1 MDKGKTKWMVKTGI
15 LIFGLLLYNLADKGG
30 RGFLIAGLFCFAVAV
45 TLFTEDCIDDIRHRK
60 KKSMIRD
67 ILFVILAVLLI
78 VSGGHSL
85 L

>member
-1 MDKGKTKWMVKTGI
+1 MDKGKTRWMVKTGI
-15 LIFGLLLYNLADKGG
+15 LIFGLLLYNLEDKGG

-78 VSGGHSL
+78 VSGGLSL

>member
-1 MDKGKTKWMVKTGI
+1 MYKGKTRWMVKTGI

-60 KKSMIRD
+60 KKSVIRD

-78 VSGGHSL
+78 VSGGLSL

>member
-1 MDKGKTKWMVKTGI
+1 MDKGKTRWMVKTGI

>member
-1 MDKGKTKWMVKTGI
+1 MDKGKTRWMVKTGI

-60 KKSMIRD
+60 KKSMIWD
-67 ILFVILAVLLI
+67 ILFVILPALLI
-78 VSGGHSL
+78 VSGERSL

>member
-1 MDKGKTKWMVKTGI
+1 MDKGKTRWMVKTGI

-30 RGFLIAGLFCFAVAV
+30 RGFLIAGLFCFAVVV

>member
-1 MDKGKTKWMVKTGI
+1 MDKGKTRWMVE
-15 LIFGLLLYNLADKGG
+15 LIIFNIGVVLYNTEDCGG
-30 RGFLIAGLFCFAVAV
+30 RGFLIAGLFCFAVVV

-67 ILFVILAVLLI
+67 ILFVILALLLI

>member
-1 MDKGKTKWMVKTGI
+1 MVKTGI

>member
-1 MDKGKTKWMVKTGI
+1 MYKGKTRWMVKTGI